1 MDCILDRPSSTAA
14 ERAARA
20 ALVDRA
26 RSLVPL
32 LVANSRRTE
41 EERRIPEES
50 IDAMREA
57 GIFRMMQPQRFGGLQ
72 VDFRTKLEVT
82 RELAR
87 GCGSTA
93 WAVSLMNASSYL
105 VGLWTEQAQKDVW
118 GENPDNRIA
127 GAFTPAEQT
136 EVVDGGFLISGR
148 WPFSSGCLH
157 AQWGLGGIQIVD
169 GAGAVQDQGLVL
181 MPMADLT
188 IEDTWHVAGMRGTGS
203 NTLVADNVFVPEH
216 RFLSLLKAI
225 RNEFAT
231 PFTDEVLYRS
241 PFFPAAAIILAG
253 PHLGLAKAALDRVI
267 DAAPGKGIAYT
278 RFAAQSEAAVTQ
290 IAVAKAASLVDTAH
304 LLAYRAAADIDEAAH
319 LDVVPDE
326 KARARVRMDM
336 AAAIVNAR
344 EAIRMLVSAHGASS
358 FAESEPLQRIWRDCE
373 VASRH
378 AIAHS
383 EINAQLYG
391 QALLG
396 VPVDVTPLV

>member
-20 ALVDRA
+20 SLVDRA
-26 RSLVPL
+26 RGLVPL

-57 GIFRMMQPQRFGGLQ
+57 GIFRMMQPRRFGGLQ

-118 GENPDNRIA
+118 GEDPDNRIA

-169 GAGAVQDQGLVL
+169 GAGAVQDHGLVL

-253 PHLGLAKAALDRVI
+253 PHLGLAQAALDRVI

-278 RFAAQSEAAVTQ
+278 RFAEKSEAAVTQ